1 MKEVFVEN
9 KMRNK
14 RKQRAMLQWWKPENA
29 PLVKELLQDTG
40 RTDLIGNHEGALIPH
55 DRIQK
60 GSKGSPV
67 RKKPAGRSRK
77 PGKGKSRGR

>member
-29 PLVKELLQDTG
+29 PLVRELLQDTG
-40 RTDLIGNHEGALIPH
+40 RTDLMGSHEGALVAAEE
-55 DRIQK
+55 K
-60 GSKGSPV
+60 SSSKRFASEAKPV
-67 RKKPAGRSRK
+67 KRFRKKPGRKRSR
-77 PGKGKSRGR
+77 